1 MGNRNI
7 LHGSVRHTNPRTRQE
22 LQPKKHH
29 NFIEGLLT
37 PREPVVGE
45 AGFAFGT
52 TRLFL
57 GLAVDAVAILR
68 GPLRSRGS
76 AHFRREQRNPLFL
89 SGVGDRLRFTIES
102 IARRARRCRWIT
114 CGREVRRRKVE
125 LGCGKCVALFLTL
138 FRRRP
143 GRPMQA

>member
-29 NFIEGLLT
+29 NFIESLLT
-37 PREPVVGE
+37 PREPVVGD
-45 AGFAFGT
+45 AGFVFGT

-89 SGVGDRLRFTIES
+89 SGVGDRLRFTIGGNCK
-102 IARRARRCRWIT
+102 ARTTSQMELLAGARSEDVKSNSGVVSVWRCS
-114 CGREVRRRKVE
+114 
-125 LGCGKCVALFLTL
+125 
-138 FRRRP
+138 
-143 GRPMQA
+143 